1 MNIRV
6 FLRHFYQFLL
16 KKNKNNLSLEIIH
29 GSVWTFI
36 TQIFTRLLT
45 FARTIILARLLS
57 PHDFGLMGI
66 AFLALSAL
74 QTFSET
80 GVNAALI
87 YKKENT
93 RDDLCVAWTVRLLRS
108 VLIAVLLFVFAP
120 QISSFFNNNEVINII
135 RLIAI
140 GQLFYGFS
148 NIAIIRF
155 QKEIEFHKYFLFS
168 ICSVLPEVIIA
179 IWLAILLKSVWA
191 LVAGY
196 LVGSFSYCIFSYV
209 FCPFV
214 PRFSL
219 SGVHLKSLLKY
230 GKWIWASTIIIFLI
244 TQGDDIFVGKFLGTA
259 ALGMY
264 QLAYRISNLPATEIV
279 HVISRVAFPAYVK
292 LRENLSKLAVMYLN
306 FLRFSTLIAFSI
318 SFLLLSLSYPFVFYV
333 LGGKWINIINSMRVL
348 CIFACLRSIG
358 VLNGSLF
365 RALGY
370 PDFET
375 KLSLMKLLLMA
386 VFIYP
391 LGIKYGIVGVALSTT
406 LPSFFHNFYGLYLV
420 AKKINVGF
428 SVFCKVILVSFLVA
442 LFCLIFSKFSF
453 SFIHFLTQ
461 KHLLSLFFSAII
473 GLIPLGLFLY
483 LFLLKRSFYGR
494 VCLKYW

>member
-6 FLRHFYQFLL
+6 SLRHFYQFLL

-45 FARTIILARLLS
+45 FTRTIILARLLS

-66 AFLALSAL
+66 AFLALSTL

-120 QISSFFNNNEVINII
+120 QIASFFNNNEAINII

-148 NIAIIRF
+148 SIAIIRF

-168 ICSVLPEVIIA
+168 ICSVLPEVIVA

-292 LRENLSKLAVMYLN
+292 VRNNVSLLKELYLN
-306 FLRFSTLIAFSI
+306 FLRFVFLFSLPISLLIFLFSPFFVDYFLGVKWREIVLPLKILSLFGFLRSLGATNGTLFKAIGKPNYDVFVSFVKLILLLLFLFPLSRRYGIAGVALATTIPSI
-318 SFLLLSLSYPFVFYV
+318 LTQLLSLYLVNSHLRFFNVSAFLRVFIFLVLLFCFCLFLQKALFFIISDLFSFLFVF
-333 LGGKWINIINSMRVL
+333 
-348 CIFACLRSIG
+348 F
-358 VLNGSLF
+358 
-365 RALGY
+365 
-370 PDFET
+370 
-375 KLSLMKLLLMA
+375 
-386 VFIYP
+386 
-391 LGIKYGIVGVALSTT
+391 
-406 LPSFFHNFYGLYLV
+406 
-420 AKKINVGF
+420 GF
-428 SVFCKVILVSFLVA
+428 
-442 LFCLIFSKFSF
+442 
-453 SFIHFLTQ
+453 
-461 KHLLSLFFSAII
+461 
-473 GLIPLGLFLY
+473 LFLY
-483 LFLLKRSFYGR
+483 FLLFFIYLKKRNFSWRY
-494 VCLKYW
+494 L